1 MMTEV
6 YWSPGMKVS
15 SAEKKEKKE
24 KIIEKIYVTEKRIK
38 MSIVDHRSET
48 GSPWQPSHKADPG
61 WFWATPRTLPNYA

>member
-6 YWSPGMKVS
+6 YWSPGMEVS
-15 SAEKKEKKE
+15 SAEKKKKN
-24 KIIEKIYVTEKRIK
+24 IEIYVTEKRIK
-38 MSIVDHRSET
+38 MSIVDYRSET